1 MKKSPARY
9 STPDEAQEK
18 RIPADSIAHPQG
30 KGKVIMIETMTPAK
44 TAVYLRERGMRIQVD
59 TLCRGIQQG
68 VYPFGLCITGGKS
81 PVYQIF
87 KNLLDEWVAAH
98 SVEGV

>member
-1 MKKSPARY
+1 MK
-9 STPDEAQEK
+9 
-18 RIPADSIAHPQG
+18 
-30 KGKVIMIETMTPAK
+30 
-44 TAVYLRERGMRIQVD
+44 IQVD

-98 SVEGV
+98 SVEEV

>member
-1 MKKSPARY
+1 MCIPGEARTPTTKRCPA
-9 STPDEAQEK
+9 A
-18 RIPADSIAHPQG
+18 SITHPQG
-30 KGKVIMIETMTPAK
+30 KGKEIMIETMTPAN
-44 TAVYLRERGMRIQVD
+44 TVIYLREHGMRIKTE

-87 KNLLDEWVAAH
+87 KNLLDEWISAH
-98 SVEGV
+98 SVEAV

>member
-1 MKKSPARY
+1 
-9 STPDEAQEK
+9 
-18 RIPADSIAHPQG
+18 
-30 KGKVIMIETMTPAK
+30 MIETMTPAK

-81 PVYQIF
+81 PVYQIVT
-87 KNLLDEWVAAH
+87 NLLDEWGAAH
-98 SVEGV
+98 SVEGVGCGPW